1 MNTSRETD
9 YVNGSE
15 EHFTVS
21 DIRKSK
27 GLNQK
32 WIILRQR
39 QHWVQYE
46 ERMANT
52 KGNCSIYGYPSISI
66 FRRRKYLESVY
77 KKRYMLICS
86 SFCFALD
93 LVGTSVF
100 SNVYVHLYN

>member
-21 DIRKSK
+21 DIRKPK
-27 GLNQK
+27 GLNQE

-39 QHWVQYE
+39 QRWVQYE

-52 KGNCSIYGYPSISI
+52 RAIVRFMAIHQ
-66 FRRRKYLESVY
+66 YLY
-77 KKRYMLICS
+77 
-86 SFCFALD
+86 LD
-93 LVGTSVF
+93 GVNT
-100 SNVYVHLYN
+100 